1 MSDETRREDVP
12 RTDPVVMPQSPP
24 YMQQEQPP
32 YAQQQQQ
39 PPYAPPGQPQQPWV
53 GQWPPPSPPPPPSI
67 AAPPVAPPPPGPP
80 PVGGPNWTPQPP
92 EPHKN
97 SARTAAVVALV
108 LALVCAAAGY
118 GIGAS
123 VAHDRSSRAS
133 ASAPSTTS
141 SDSSG
146 SSDSSSSS
154 DTSSQALPSPS
165 TGSGNNSSKGNVSA
179 SDIADKVDPSIVD
192 INVTFTSGSGA
203 GTGIVLTSDGL
214 VLTNNHVIANAT
226 KIEAESVTT
235 GDTWSANVLGYD
247 ITDDVALIQLQH
259 ASGLKAASVGDSD
272 NVQTGDA
279 VVALGNALGQGGA
292 PAVAQGQ
299 VSQLDQSIEV
309 NDEDGS
315 TSTLA
320 GLIETTARLQPG
332 DSGGPLVDSSG
343 LVIGM
348 DAAATTSQRGRT
360 TNDSYAIP
368 INTALDIAHKI
379 QSGQE
384 SAKIHVGDR
393 GLLGVESQDGTSA
406 TIAGVES
413 GSPAETA
420 GLQSGDTITAID
432 GNAVHTVEDI
442 IAALDSHHPGDS
454 VQVTWVDTS
463 GQRHGASIKLIAGP
477 PA

>member
-1 MSDETRREDVP
+1 MSDEMRREDVP
-12 RTDPVVMPQSPP
+12 RTEPVVMPQSPP
-24 YMQQEQPP
+24 YMQPD
-32 YAQQQQQ
+32 Q
-39 PPYAPPGQPQQPWV
+39 PPYAPPAQGQNAPQPQQPWV
-53 GQWPPPSPPPPPSI
+53 GQWPPASPPPPPPI
-67 AAPPVAPPPPGPP
+67 AAPPAAPPPPPGAPP
-80 PVGGPNWTPQPP
+80 LGGPNWTPQPP
-92 EPHKN
+92 VPPKN

-123 VAHDRSSRAS
+123 VAHDNSTRAS
-133 ASAPSTTS
+133 ASAPSSTS
-141 SDSSG
+141 SDST

-154 DTSSQALPSPS
+154 DTSSQALPTPS
-165 TGSGNNSSKGNVSA
+165 TGSGNGSSNGNLNASA
-179 SDIADKVDPSIVD
+179 IADKVDKSIVD

-226 KIEAESVTT
+226 KIEAESVTS
-235 GDTWSANVLGYD
+235 GDSWSASVLGYD
-247 ITDDVALIQLQH
+247 ITDDVALIQLKN
-259 ASGLKAASVGDSD
+259 ASGLTPASVGDSD
-272 NVQTGDA
+272 NVQSGDA

-299 VSQLDQSIEV
+299 VTQLDQSIDV
-309 NDEDGS
+309 SDEDGS

-320 GLIETTARLQPG
+320 GLIETSARLQPG

-384 SAKIHVGDR
+384 SDKIHVGDR
-393 GLLGVESQDGTSA
+393 GLLGVESTDGTSA

-413 GSPAETA
+413 GSPAESA
-420 GLQSGDTITAID
+420 GMHAGDTITAID
-432 GNAVHTVEDI
+432 GNAVHSVQDI
-442 IAALDSHHPGDS
+442 VAALDSHHPGDS

>member
-12 RTDPVVMPQSPP
+12 RTEPVVMPQSPP
-24 YMQQEQPP
+24 YMQQGQPP
-32 YAQQQQQ
+32 YAQQQQPQQGQ
-39 PPYAPPGQPQQPWV
+39 PPYAQQQQPWV
-53 GQWPPPSPPPPPSI
+53 GQWPPPPPPPPPPI
-67 AAPPVAPPPPGPP
+67 AAPPAAPPPPPGPP
-80 PVGGPNWTPQPP
+80 PVGGPNWTPPP
-92 EPHKN
+92 PPSHKN
-97 SARTAAVVALV
+97 STKTVALVALV

-123 VAHDRSSRAS
+123 VAHDRSTRAS
-133 ASAPSTTS
+133 ASAPSST
-141 SDSSG
+141 

-154 DTSSQALPSPS
+154 SSSSDNSSQALPTPS
-165 TGSGNNSSKGNVSA
+165 TGSSNSSSNGNLSA
-179 SDIADKVDPSIVD
+179 SDISDKVDPSIVD

-259 ASGLKAASVGDSD
+259 ASGLTPASVGNSD
-272 NVQTGDA
+272 NVQSGDT

-299 VSQLDQSIEV
+299 VTQLNQSIDV
-309 NDEDGS
+309 NDEDGT

-320 GLIETTARLQPG
+320 GLIETSARLQPG

-384 SAKIHVGDR
+384 SEKIHVGDR

-413 GSPAETA
+413 GSPAEAA
-420 GLQSGDTITAID
+420 GLQAGDTITAID

-463 GQRHGASIKLIAGP
+463 GQRHGSSIKLIAGP